1 MTDRSFFL
9 GLCATAAAI
18 TVAPAAIAVA
28 MNQKP
33 QQPIAAPAA
42 AEYITP
48 AATAPEPE
56 VANAHVRNNLN
67 AADGLFKA
75 GMDGCDSVSVA
86 IFAGTNPSLYG
97 PVSASDR
104 AELAR
109 YAKRCNLR
117 F

>member
-1 MTDRSFFL
+1 MTDRQFFL
-9 GLCATAAAI
+9 GLCATCAAV

-28 MNQKP
+28 LTEQP

-42 AEYITP
+42 QYIAP
-48 AATAPEPE
+48 AATAPAPQ

-75 GMDGCDSVSVA
+75 GMNGCDSVSIA